1 MQAFLLVLIWICLD
15 LFGRQAELASAR
27 LCLSNLGAEGDNR
40 VDRRLRLVELRR
52 MAAGLEDEGL
62 DGRGGAG
69 LDGADLLHGSILVV
83 RALNDERGNAPA
95 ADRILDVP
103 GPEAGIEP
111 GVVPA
116 AEGDVD
122 MGVIFGELRPQV
134 ARLISAPCLSDR
146 GEAHLFGEE
155 MRRD

>member
-15 LFGRQAELASAR
+15 LFGRQAEPASTR
-27 LCLSNLGAEGDNR
+27 LCLNNLGAEPDDR
-40 VDRRLRLVELRR
+40 VKRRLRLVELRR
-52 MAAGLEDEGL
+52 MAAGFENEGL

-95 ADRILDVP
+95 A
-103 GPEAGIEP
+103 
-111 GVVPA
+111 
-116 AEGDVD
+116 EGDVD

-134 ARLISAPCLSDR
+134 ARLISAPGLCDR
-146 GEAHLFGEE
+146 GEAHGFGEE
-155 MRRD
+155 MRRDQDEAL